1 MWDWDPLGLP
11 RQGEV
16 SSRSAMSPSS
26 KTRWEGASGWQP
38 GLAARAG
45 SSPQLCP
52 AGSPD
57 SHLPFLPD
65 KYYRVNLRTKRV
77 DLVQPRYPRSIAQYW
92 LDCPQLMEKS
102 T

>member
-1 MWDWDPLGLP
+1 M
-11 RQGEV
+11 
-16 SSRSAMSPSS
+16 
-26 KTRWEGASGWQP
+26 

-45 SSPQLCP
+45 SGPKPMLTAPSVPP
-52 AGSPD
+52 
-57 SHLPFLPD
+57 PD

-92 LDCPQLMEKS
+92 LDCPQPGEES

>member
-1 MWDWDPLGLP
+1 MQD
-11 RQGEV
+11 QGC
-16 SSRSAMSPSS
+16 
-26 KTRWEGASGWQP
+26 WGALLSLRDVPELRDVVGRCP

-45 SSPQLCP
+45 SP
-52 AGSPD
+52 AGCPD
-57 SHLPFLPD
+57 NHLLLLPD

-92 LDCPQLMEKS
+92 LDCPQPGEDR